1 MCVYLKRDMLL
12 LYAVLG
18 PIKEYIPKNK
28 SEKKLD
34 K

>member
-1 MCVYLKRDMLL
+1 MLL

-18 PIKEYIPKNK
+18 SIKQYIPKNK
-28 SEKKLD
+28 SEEKLD